1 MTAKRN
7 KGKNSLKS
15 ELPHQIR
22 GGYRSFCKW
31 WNKLSIFKK
40 ILILYTLAFCIIIL
54 IGFAGYIF
62 SGNTFIHTADA
73 WDQHYR
79 ALVYIGQYLREI
91 TRNILGGNFSIP
103 TWDFTIGQGSDII
116 TTLSYY
122 GLGDPLSLLA
132 IFVPTKYTWI
142 LYGFLIVLKMYLSGL
157 AFIAMCLYFK
167 KKNVYAI
174 LSGAIAYVFCA
185 WTAVTC
191 TYHTMFI
198 VPMIYLPLIVIGV
211 EKILAGK
218 SGLLLSL
225 SVFLLGISNI
235 YFFALTA
242 IVVCIYSLL
251 RISFIYKKD
260 FGAYIKP
267 FLRLALYSIFG
278 FVMAAILLVSV
289 ANALLQS
296 GRSNRGT
303 SASLLWPTSYYSN
316 SFAAFI
322 SMNGPDNSLRVG
334 MTPIVMLAI
343 FLLFKNRKQHPFMFL
358 AITLM
363 LIALLSPLVSKIING
378 FLYADNRWS
387 FALSLAMAYTLVLMW
402 PKLLKLTSSDGKYL
416 LICISTYT
424 ALCFIFTQSNIKEA
438 FQSLTM
444 MLIIFAIL
452 ALHSSRRKSI
462 FPSGLLATL
471 VVVST
476 LIFVWDA
483 NGHLGKGYAY
493 STRRIDEVEDIKNNE
508 LKASLQV
515 AKTLDKDYKLYRHSG
530 RIKTTNAGLIQGA
543 STISRYW
550 SIASPCQMEYTD
562 MLGTLDNTHSFNTLN
577 DRPRLMSLSSVRYY
591 TTSGDDNDYIPYG
604 FEYVKTVNVGKS
616 SYERALDRVISQ
628 TGQEA
633 TEKQKNYLKKKTDKS
648 YKVYINKY
656 ALPLGYTY
664 EKVLPEDYLDSLNM
678 VQRES
683 AIMQALIIDDNNED
697 IEFNLSEEIQ
707 EETQSLEYE
716 LSYGRDDGSITKSGN
731 SFIVTDAN
739 SQIKLSIPE
748 HDNGDIYVLFNNIN
762 YVETAE
768 KDLYFGN
775 EDVDPYNIYNLADW
789 EMLGINSRYS
799 INKNS
804 FLQTQAT
811 SIAISSRL
819 SSSNYSRS
827 VTYRTPSNNW
837 YGNRHDF
844 ALPLGP
850 TDGSKDTITITFPKP
865 GVYSFDSLDVV
876 VQSMDNYEEQI
887 DALREDV
894 LENIEMTDNRI
905 TGSLSLDETKW
916 LALSIPYSEGWKLY
930 VDGEETKLYRANIQ
944 YMAAKIGPGKHEIEL
959 RYSTPLFKLGAI
971 LSSIACVI
979 FIGMLI
985 GHVYT
990 GKRLRRL
997 HEVHAESSN
1006 G

>member
-1 MTAKRN
+1 M
-7 KGKNSLKS
+7 S
-15 ELPHQIR
+15 
-22 GGYRSFCKW
+22 
-31 WNKLSIFKK
+31 
-40 ILILYTLAFCIIIL
+40 
-54 IGFAGYIF
+54 
-62 SGNTFIHTADA
+62 
-73 WDQHYR
+73 
-79 ALVYIGQYLREI
+79 
-91 TRNILGGNFSIP
+91 GNFSIP
-103 TWDFTIGQGSDII
+103 TWDFTIGQGSDIV
-116 TTLSYY
+116 TSLSYY
-122 GLGDPLSLLA
+122 GFGDPLSLLA

-157 AFIAMCLYFK
+157 AFIAMCLHFK
-167 KKNVYAI
+167 KKNPYAV
-174 LSGAIAYVFCA
+174 LSGAIVYVFCT
-185 WTAVTC
+185 WTAVASV
-191 TYHTMFI
+191 YHTMFI

-211 EKILAGK
+211 ERILADR

-225 SVFLLGISNI
+225 LIFLLAISNF

-242 IVVCIYSLL
+242 IVICIYSIL
-251 RISFIYKKD
+251 RLVFIYKKD
-260 FGAYIKP
+260 LRAYIKP
-267 FLRLALYSIFG
+267 FLKLTFYSALG
-278 FVMAAILLVSV
+278 FTMAAILLLPI
-289 ANALLQS
+289 AYALLQS
-296 GRSNRGT
+296 GRSNSET
-303 SASLLWPTSYYSN
+303 STNFFWSTSYYSN
-316 SFAAFI
+316 LFAAFI
-322 SMNGPDNSLRVG
+322 SMNGHDDSLRVG
-334 MTPIVMLAI
+334 TTPIAILAI
-343 FLLFKNRKQHPFMFL
+343 FLLFKNRKQHPFVFL

-424 ALCFIFTQSNIKEA
+424 TLCFIFTQSNIKEA

-476 LIFVWDA
+476 LIFVWGA

-493 STRRIDEVEDIKNNE
+493 STRRMDEVEDIKNNE

-515 AKTLDKDYKLYRHSG
+515 AKTLDKNYKLYRHSG
-530 RIKTTNAGLIQGA
+530 RVRTINAGLIQGA
-543 STISRYW
+543 STTSRYW
-550 SIASPCQMEYTD
+550 SISSSHQIEYTNV
-562 MLGTLDNTHSFNTLN
+562 LGTLDNSTHKFDTLN

-591 TTSGDDNDYIPYG
+591 TTSGGDDDYIPYG

-683 AIMQALIIDDNNED
+683 AIMQALAIDDNNED
-697 IEFNLSEEIQ
+697 IEFNLPEEIQ

-775 EDVDPYNIYNLADW
+775 ENVDPYNIYNLADW

-827 VTYRTPSNNW
+827 VTYRTPNNNW

-850 TDGSKDTITITFPKP
+850 TDGSKDTITITFPEP

-990 GKRLRRL
+990 GKKTKKTT
-997 HEVHAESSN
+997 
-1006 G
+1006 